1 MDQLSKQ
8 GILVF
13 LSGDV
18 GAELFIVEIG
28 VRFKHQLELG
38 IVASIFLVFLLI
50 IYQAAQCG
58 SFSSREVH
66 TSQMVHQLKVLKTVL
81 KMLKCNQVCLLL
93 RILSKVV
100 ISIFYV
106 A

>member
-50 IYQAAQCG
+50 IYQAA
-58 SFSSREVH
+58 
-66 TSQMVHQLKVLKTVL
+66 
-81 KMLKCNQVCLLL
+81 
-93 RILSKVV
+93 
-100 ISIFYV
+100 
-106 A
+106 